1 MTVKSETNRRENRTW
16 MRACMGVLMGAAI
29 VIGSTGTVFIASTS
43 AVYAA
48 DDDDEDLAPDTKF
61 FRGLL
66 KGLGLK
72 RDGEGSGIDY
82 RERSPLVLPNGKNL
96 PAPETE
102 PVTAKNPA
110 WPLDV
115 DVKRSRE
122 AKSRRAKENVSAA
135 GNETDRPERPD
146 QLNGPG
152 RGGAGAP
159 TTPVPGG
166 QAEAADRPMS
176 PVALGVPQG
185 FFKPLWAPK
194 EEYATFTGE
203 PGRGKLTEPPAG
215 YRTPSAAQPYG
226 IGKEKWVAPK
236 ANTADRSND
245 IR

>member
-1 MTVKSETNRRENRTW
+1 MTVKSDTNRRENRMW
-16 MRACMGVLMGAAI
+16 VRAFMGVLMGAAI
-29 VIGSTGTVFIASTS
+29 VIGSAGTVFIASTN

-48 DDDDEDLAPDTKF
+48 DDDDEDEAPDTKF
-61 FRGLL
+61 IRGLL

-122 AKSRRAKENVSAA
+122 AKSKRAKENISAA
-135 GNETDRPERPD
+135 GNETDRPELPS
-146 QLNGPG
+146 QLNRGVG

-166 QAEAADRPMS
+166 EAEAADRPMS
-176 PVALGVPQG
+176 PTALGSQG
-185 FFKPLWAPK
+185 IFKPLWAPK

-203 PGRGKLTEPPAG
+203 PSRGKLTEPPAG

-226 IGKEKWVAPK
+226 VGKDKWVAPK
-236 ANTADRSND
+236 IDRHED